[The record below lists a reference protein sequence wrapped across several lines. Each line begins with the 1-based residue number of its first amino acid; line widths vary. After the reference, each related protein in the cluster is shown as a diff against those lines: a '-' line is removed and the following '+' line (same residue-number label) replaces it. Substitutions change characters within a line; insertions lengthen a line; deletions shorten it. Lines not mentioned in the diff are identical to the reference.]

1 MKKTFFSLLL
11 LVAVAASAQQTVYLP
26 HKGGNGITT
35 AEREGTRGQL
45 FDITEPRIDVYL
57 PKTDKPVPMILCCPG
72 GAYQYVSIPNEGT
85 YVAQW
90 ALQHNIAVAVLK
102 YRMPNGHENV
112 PLEDAL
118 DAMRILR
125 DSAAAWNLIPGKIG
139 VMGFSAGGH
148 LAGSLTTMYVDRIT
162 RPDFSILVYPVLSMT
177 KQTHAKTRQ
186 LLLGDN
192 PTPMQDAR
200 WTLLNN
206 ITADTPPCFIVACQD
221 DKVVPVSNSIDFYSA
236 LTANNVPAELLIMP
250 TGAHGFGFQREIP
263 QTAEFRMLLL
273 SWLDRL

>member
-1 MKKTFFSLLL
+1 MKNLLGSILLL
-11 LVAVAASAQQTVYLP
+11 LALTATAQQTIYLP
-26 HKGGNGITT
+26 QKGGNGITT
-35 AEREGTRGQL
+35 GEYSGTNGQI

-57 PKTDKPVPMILCCPG
+57 PKTDKPVPMLLCCPG

-90 ALQHNIAVAVLK
+90 AMQQNIAVAVLK

-118 DAMRILR
+118 AAMRILR
-125 DSAAAWNLIPGKIG
+125 DSAKVWNLVPDKIG
-139 VMGFSAGGH
+139 VIGFSAGGH
-148 LAGSLTTMYVDRIT
+148 LAGSLTTMYTDRQT
-162 RPDFSILVYPVLSMT
+162 RPDFSVLVYPVLSME
-177 KQTHAKTRQ
+177 QDTHKKTRK

-192 PTPMQDAR
+192 PTPMQIAR
-200 WTLLNN
+200 WTLRNN
-206 ITADTPPCFIVACQD
+206 VTPDTPPCFIVACQD

-250 TGAHGFGFQREIP
+250 VGGHGFGFQREIP
-263 QTAEFRMLLL
+263 QTAVFRQSLYHWL
-273 SWLDRL
+273 SEL